1 MFSKTNAIFDDDGS
15 RAWSSVVH
23 KHRIDQRLLSPFN
36 SLSLGVQIK
45 KKPAGFTCCFQ
56 IFEYLKYLKYLQYN
70 ILEVNSSVRGEHTY
84 TVLRQFFIESP
95 KIKMSDNC

>member
-45 KKPAGFTCCFQ
+45 KKNQPDLHVVFKSLS
-56 IFEYLKYLKYLQYN
+56 I
-70 ILEVNSSVRGEHTY
+70 
-84 TVLRQFFIESP
+84 
-95 KIKMSDNC
+95 

>member
-45 KKPAGFTCCFQ
+45 KKTQPDLHVVFKSLS
-56 IFEYLKYLKYLQYN
+56 I
-70 ILEVNSSVRGEHTY
+70 
-84 TVLRQFFIESP
+84 
-95 KIKMSDNC
+95 

>member
-36 SLSLGVQIK
+36 SLFLGVQIK
-45 KKPAGFTCCFQ
+45 KKQPDLHVVFKSLS
-56 IFEYLKYLKYLQYN
+56 I
-70 ILEVNSSVRGEHTY
+70 
-84 TVLRQFFIESP
+84 
-95 KIKMSDNC
+95 